1 MGKNKLPKFP
11 LVTICTPTFNRRPF
25 IPIMIKCFE
34 HQTYPKDKIEWII
47 VDDGTDKIEDLVSHI
62 PQVKY
67 LKFDEKMTLGKKR
80 NVLNDN
86 SRGDIIVFM
95 DDDDYY
101 PPDRISHVVEKLKSN
116 PRALCAGSSEMFI
129 YFKHI
134 NKMYKFGPYGP
145 NHATAATFAFRR
157 ELLSKTRFDETN
169 SVAEEK
175 KFLKEYTIPFVQ
187 LDSKKTI
194 VVFSHNHNSFDK
206 KILLEQAP
214 NPFITESLIK
224 PRDLVKEPEILQFF
238 MNDIDNLLE
247 NYEPGKPENKPDV
260 TKQLKEIKMNREN
273 MIKEHTKKQQEYQD
287 TMNKIQFL
295 MQNPNQSQ
303 TKPQQPVQKQKQI
316 QYQPP
321 MQEQTSDQMQIS
333 HTQPLPQMTKFLS
346 PEEIQNVINQQGNT
360 INEQAF
366 IIQQLVAQNQELKQR
381 IHFLENPK
389 AQQEVQEVQ
398 QLEEESQE
406 SQELEEESQELE
418 ETLEQTQEEP
428 DKQIIK
434 LTNLTP
440 TIKYNA

>member
-80 NVLNDN
+80 NILNDN

-101 PPDRISHVVEKLKSN
+101 PPERISHVVEKLKSN

-129 YFKHI
+129 FFKHI

-157 ELLSKTRFDETN
+157 ELFSKTRFDESN

-194 VVFSHNHNSFDK
+194 LVFSHTHNSFDK
-206 KILLEQAP
+206 KLLLDQGP
-214 NPFITESLIK
+214 NPFINETQIK
-224 PRDLVKEPEILQFF
+224 PHDLVKEPEILQFF
-238 MNDIDNLLE
+238 MNDIDQLLD

-260 TKQLKEIKMNREN
+260 TKQLKEIKTNREK
-273 MIKEHTKKQQEYQD
+273 MINEHIKKQQEYQD
-287 TMNKIQFL
+287 TMNKINFL
-295 MQNPNQSQ
+295 MQNPNQPQ
-303 TKPQQPVQKQKQI
+303 PKPQKPVQKQPQI
-316 QYQPP
+316 PYQPA
-321 MQEQTSDQMQIS
+321 MQQPINQMQINHIPPS
-333 HTQPLPQMTKFLS
+333 PQVTQLIS
-346 PEEIQNVINQQGNT
+346 PEEVQNILDQQANT

-366 IIQQLVAQNQELKQR
+366 IIQQLVNQNQELKER
-381 IHFLENPK
+381 IHFLENQK
-389 AQQEVQEVQ
+389 TQDVTQ
-398 QLEEESQE
+398 EEEQE
-406 SQELEEESQELE
+406 EQED
-418 ETLEQTQEEP
+418 QEEP
-428 DKQIIK
+428 DKQVIK
-434 LTNLTP
+434 LSTSAP
-440 TIKYNA
+440 TIKYTA